1 MNKVDDT
8 EERRPGRSA
17 AQGPGR
23 RRAGTRVAEALFG
36 SWVVEIGAWDV
47 GEAVETVAVAH
58 RGRGIVL
65 RTIVRLSI

>member
-1 MNKVDDT
+1 MIQRSGDRDGA
-8 EERRPGRSA
+8 RRRGQGDGV
-17 AQGPGR
+17 QGPGSQ
-23 RRAGTRVAEALFG
+23 TEALFG